1 MLEERL
7 FDAGDGSHLIEL
19 PTKVVLPVSEEE
31 FLGKFGLLPSMPGD
45 LRRFQRRYLRC
56 KAPFRILTAL
66 PAFPRDSEACQVYTR
81 DISIGGIGFMAHQQL
96 FPSEQAV
103 LSLPNIGERR
113 IAITSCRYIN
123 PFCYEAGAT
132 FISPAKASG

>member
-7 FDAGDGSHLIEL
+7 FDASDGAHLIEL
-19 PTKVVLPVSEEE
+19 PTKVVLPISEEE

-56 KAPFRILTAL
+56 KAPFRILTTL
-66 PAFPRDSEACQVYTR
+66 PAFPRDAEQCLVYTR

-96 FPSEQAV
+96 FPSEQAI

-113 IAITSCRYIN
+113 VAITSCRYVN
-123 PFCYEAGAT
+123 PSCYEAGAT
-132 FISPAKASG
+132 FLTGSLGSA